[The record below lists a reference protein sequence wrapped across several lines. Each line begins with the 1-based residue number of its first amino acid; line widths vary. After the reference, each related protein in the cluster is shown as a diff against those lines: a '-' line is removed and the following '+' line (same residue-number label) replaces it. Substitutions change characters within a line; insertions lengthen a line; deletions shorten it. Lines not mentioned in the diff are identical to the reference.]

1 MQIVIARGKLIYTC
15 KLTGIEDKK
24 IAEFNYKLLNNILCN
39 NLYLSKWNANK
50 TSTCET
56 CNKDENTKH
65 LIFDCLNSI
74 RIWEIISI
82 SLSIDIQWKHVIVG
96 FYNERNKKCTSLNT
110 LISYVA
116 YRIYKYKMYCRLE
129 SLKETD
135 TGIQNHIK
143 ESLYGYSKV
152 VKRLNT
158 LIDYKL
164 FNRIAQIL

>member
-1 MQIVIARGKLIYTC
+1 M
-15 KLTGIEDKK
+15 
-24 IAEFNYKLLNNILCN
+24 
-39 NLYLSKWNANK
+39 SKWNANK
-50 TSTCET
+50 ISTCQT

-65 LIFDCLNSI
+65 LIFDCFNST
-74 RIWEIISI
+74 RIWKIICK

-96 FYNERNKKCTSLNT
+96 FYNERNKNCTSLNT
-110 LISYVA
+110 LIFYIA

-143 ESLYGYSKV
+143 ESLYGESKF

-164 FNRIAQIL
+164 FYRIAQIL